1 MIQEMYHYL
10 IADNRSNV
18 VNVYNLQ
25 TTGTYVTRKKCLYHT
40 TKSVKTNRT
49 ISMVENRIVD
59 VLDIEDHFNCVE
71 LSEKCRILY
80 NIDSTILEMD
90 GCNSDV
96 ALGIFSLIANN
107 KEQLVFF
114 DIDDDLIVEE

>member
-1 MIQEMYHYL
+1 
-10 IADNRSNV
+10 
-18 VNVYNLQ
+18 
-25 TTGTYVTRKKCLYHT
+25 
-40 TKSVKTNRT
+40 
-49 ISMVENRIVD
+49 MVENRIVD
-59 VLDIEDHFNCVE
+59 VLGIEDHFNCVE
-71 LSEKCRILY
+71 LSEKCRVLY

-96 ALGIFSLIANN
+96 ALSIFSLIANN